1 MEGSCLCNW
10 QTSSSIGARDTD
22 LDPQQRFGAI
32 EAPSIVGHGST
43 WVPMGCAEPFVMR
56 LPDNYNQAARDGL
69 AHRPHTACGSRRS
82 LALVSSIREGGNM
95 ARAPSDRS

>member
-32 EAPSIVGHGST
+32 KAPSIVGHGSA

-56 LPDNYNQAARDGL
+56 LPDNYNQAACDAL
-69 AHRPHTACGSRRS
+69 AHRPRNACGYHRS
-82 LALVSSIREGGNM
+82 LAVVPSIWIEGTM
-95 ARAPSDRS
+95 ARLP